1 MKTKVMYINFENV
14 EIETIDG
21 KKSKQ
26 TVVEET
32 GEQAANTWVAGHVL
46 RKET

>member
-1 MKTKVMYINFENV
+1 MYINLESV

-32 GEQAANTWVAGHVL
+32 GEQAANTWTARHVQS
-46 RKET
+46 KET

>member
-1 MKTKVMYINFENV
+1 MYINLESV

-32 GEQAANTWVAGHVL
+32 GEQAANTWAAVHVL